1 MIKTTLKEIRRNS
14 QIEGREEFK
23 KWLDDNNLKPISV
36 DKVAYSVSTYGLGA
50 YLLRFTLNDGSSV
63 NVSTGNRTS
72 WLYSCGN
79 SDYGL

>member
-1 MIKTTLKEIRRNS
+1 MIKTTLKEIKRNA
-14 QIEGREEFK
+14 QVQGREEFK
-23 KWLDDNNLKPISV
+23 KWLNDMRLTPISV

-72 WLYSCGN
+72 WLYSCSN
-79 SDYGL
+79 SNFGL